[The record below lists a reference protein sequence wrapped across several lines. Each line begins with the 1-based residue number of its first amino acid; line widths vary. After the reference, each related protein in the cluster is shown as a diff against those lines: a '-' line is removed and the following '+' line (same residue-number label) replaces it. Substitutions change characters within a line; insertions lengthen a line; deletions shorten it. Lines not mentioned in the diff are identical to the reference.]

1 MCRKPARDQNCTLFF
16 LRKDL
21 SKNELGTSW
30 FDWLASSRDLPVAGI
45 SGMHLHLSAGDLNPA
60 PHAHMA
66 NTLDTEKMTM
76 GFGPARNRNER
87 WQNSSLKMSRGFR
100 GTLVTYCHVTNYPKL
115 TGFSIARF
123 TISWF
128 VEATRLGENISLVK
142 LTQVLCCQGYRPR
155 RCSKRQGCGQEA
167 SIPQHMTAEVKS
179 QQGSCFL
186 QSQENP
192 TLHKS
197 SLERHM
203 ASLCLYS
210 HVLQESSGLKR
221 WLSDYELILQRAA
234 LAEGRSLIPSFH
246 IKEPTAT
253 L

>member
-1 MCRKPARDQNCTLFF
+1 M
-16 LRKDL
+16 
-21 SKNELGTSW
+21 
-30 FDWLASSRDLPVAGI
+30 
-45 SGMHLHLSAGDLNPA
+45 
-60 PHAHMA
+60 
-66 NTLDTEKMTM
+66 
-76 GFGPARNRNER
+76 
-87 WQNSSLKMSRGFR
+87 
-100 GTLVTYCHVTNYPKL
+100 
-115 TGFSIARF
+115 
-123 TISWF
+123 
-128 VEATRLGENISLVK
+128 EATRLGENISLVK

-186 QSQENP
+186 QSQEKP

-197 SLERHM
+197 SLESHM

-221 WLSDYELILQRAA
+221 WLSDYELTLQRAA

-253 L
+253 CNSRSRDVQNLWPPWVPSFTCTNPQTDHIHTHN